1 MDLRQL
7 RHFVTLARTLNYRQ
21 AAEQL
26 HMSQPPLSQ
35 SIRRL
40 EDSLGVQL
48 FERDR
53 RGTALSA
60 AGAAALESAELAL
73 HHARQVRQVSQA
85 TASGESGRL
94 HIGFIGSA
102 TFSLIPQLVQ
112 AFRKAYPGIDLVLT
126 ESTTREICAHVAS
139 GEFDAGLLRYPVT
152 EATALSITPV
162 QRDELVAALPR
173 DNPLL
178 HQPRLHLKDLAGQPF
193 VNYRPGEVPGLHA
206 LVLLACQNAGFMPQV
221 KQQAIQAQ
229 TLVSLV
235 GAGLGVALV
244 PAVVAQASTPGV
256 VFRRLADGWHLPAI
270 GIALALQ
277 PQRPPATA
285 RQLQQLLSAMER
297 LSSPVHPMPL
307 G

>member
-26 HMSQPPLSQ
+26 HMAQPPLSQ

-73 HHARQVRQVSQA
+73 HHAGQVRQASQA
-85 TASGESGRL
+85 TASGGSGRL

-102 TFSLIPQLVQ
+102 TFSLIPRLAQ
-112 AFRKAYPGIDLVLT
+112 AFRSQYPAIDLVLT
-126 ESTTREICAHVAS
+126 ESTTREICAQVA
-139 GEFDAGLLRYPVT
+139 GGGFDAGLLRYPVT

-162 QRDELVAALPR
+162 ERDELVAVLPAG
-173 DNPLL
+173 NPLL
-178 HQPRLHLKDLAGQPF
+178 RLTLLHLKDLAAQPF
-193 VNYRPGEVPGLHA
+193 INYRPGEVPGLHA
-206 LVLLACQNAGFMPQV
+206 LVMLACQNAGFMPQV

-244 PAVVAQASTPGV
+244 PAVVAQGSAPGV
-256 VFRRLADGWHLPAI
+256 EFRRLADGPHLPAI
-270 GIALALQ
+270 GIALALR
-277 PQRPPATA
+277 PQRPAATA
-285 RQLQQLLSAMER
+285 RHLQQLLSAMTGP
-297 LSSPVHPMPL
+297 SSLPA
-307 G
+307 

>member
-7 RHFVTLARTLNYRQ
+7 RHFVTLAQTLNYRQ

-35 SIRRL
+35 SIRKL

-53 RGTALSA
+53 RGTTLSA
-60 AGAAALESAELAL
+60 AGVAALDNAKLAL
-73 HHARQVRQVSQA
+73 YHAKQVQSVSQA
-85 TASGESGRL
+85 TAAGERGRL

-112 AFRKAYPGIDLVLT
+112 SFRAAYPAIDLVLT
-126 ESTTREICAHVAS
+126 ESTTREICGHVAS
-139 GEFDAGLLRYPVT
+139 GDFDAGLLRYPVT
-152 EATALSITPV
+152 QATDLSIHLV
-162 QRDELVAALPR
+162 EKDELVAALPQ

-178 HQPRLHLKDLAGQPF
+178 AKAELRLIDLADQPF
-193 VNYRPGEVPGLHA
+193 VNYRPSEVPGLHA
-206 LVLLACQNAGFMPQV
+206 LVVLACQNAGFMPQI
-221 KQQAIQAQ
+221 KQHAVQAQ

-244 PAVVAQASTPGV
+244 PAVVAKASTPGV
-256 VFRRLADGWHLPAI
+256 VFRPLADRSHIPQI
-270 GIALALQ
+270 GIALALNQRQ
-277 PQRPPATA
+277 PVATA
-285 RQLQQLLSAMER
+285 QRLKELLADLYR
-297 LSSPVHPMPL
+297 
-307 G
+307 